1 MQPIILFV
9 ISCFFFA
16 CMTACGK
23 FLSADM
29 HPTTVILLRN
39 AMSFIICLPIL
50 LFNLPEIKKERSSK
64 TLWTRA
70 LLSQVATSCWF
81 MGISKVSLPSAMAVS
96 FSSPLF
102 TTIAAVLLLN
112 EKISY
117 RRGTALIIG
126 FIGVLIILQPSTD
139 VKSLAPYSWIVA
151 TVICW
156 ALVNIVIKKL
166 SMSVTPAVILFYM
179 TGLMTIFAIP
189 LGLMN
194 WQPVSIN
201 QLPFILLISVS
212 YLLWQLLLIKS
223 FAQSSLSKLQPFEFS
238 KLIFASLI
246 GYLVFNETMPKSGWI
261 GVVLIIV
268 SSCYVSWREAK
279 LKKNNDKVIVAQD

>member
-29 HPTTVILLRN
+29 HPTLVVLLRN
-39 AMSFIICLPIL
+39 TTAFVMCLPIL
-50 LFNLPEIKKERSSK
+50 LFHLPEIKKQRFSK
-64 TLWTRA
+64 TLWTRG
-70 LLSQVATSCWF
+70 LLSQVATTCWF

-117 RRGTALIIG
+117 RRGAALIVG

-139 VKSLAPYSWIVA
+139 VRSFAPYSWIVA

-166 SMSVTPAVILFYM
+166 SMSITPAVILFYM

-189 LGLMN
+189 LGVMN
-194 WQPVSIN
+194 WQTPSLT
-201 QLPFILLISVS
+201 QLPFIFLISAS
-212 YLLWQLLLIKS
+212 YLLWQLLLVQS
-223 FAQSSLSKLQPFEFS
+223 FAKSSLSKLQPFEFS

-246 GYLVFNETMPKSGWI
+246 GYLVFNETMPKSGWV
-261 GVVLIIV
+261 GVVLIIF
-268 SSCYVSWREAK
+268 SSCYVSWREGR
-279 LKKNNDKVIVAQD
+279 LKKNSDKAIVTQD